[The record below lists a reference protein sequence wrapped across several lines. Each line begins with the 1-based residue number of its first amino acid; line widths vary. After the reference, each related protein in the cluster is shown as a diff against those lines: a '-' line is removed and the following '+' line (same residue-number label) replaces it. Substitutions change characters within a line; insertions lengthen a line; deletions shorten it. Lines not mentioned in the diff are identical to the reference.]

1 MQNIK
6 KGYKNSFEREI
17 NSKIRCKLQKIVK
30 MDSKII
36 SFLTQHYSQE
46 AVNSL
51 KLLSGGGSSRKYYR
65 FFEQNESYILSESSN
80 VEENKTFF
88 YFTDVLNKTLPNIPK
103 IEYISD
109 DNTLYIQTDLGDST
123 LMNVIENNFEEAKE
137 YYLESIK
144 LLVKAQIEAGKTIDF
159 TQTFSYPK
167 LDKTLILRDLFQ
179 FKFYF
184 LNVLGIDF
192 NQGKLIKDFDLFA
205 SQFDQLSPKGFV
217 FRDFQSRNIM
227 IKNNHPYFI
236 DYQGGLYGPI
246 FYDLVSLIWQA
257 KANLSADFKNNLY
270 DFYLQELQ
278 KLDETIVPIDCRRS
292 YEYCVVARLI
302 QVLGAYGLRGLIERK
317 SHFIESISFG
327 LDNLKSIIDY
337 PILQNYPEL
346 KHIITVLIQPQ
357 TIEKIN
363 NKING

>member
-1 MQNIK
+1 
-6 KGYKNSFEREI
+6 
-17 NSKIRCKLQKIVK
+17 

-36 SFLTQHYSQE
+36 SFLAQHYSQE
-46 AVNSL
+46 AADSVQ
-51 KLLSGGGSSRKYYR
+51 LLSGGGSSRKYYR
-65 FFEQNESYILSESSN
+65 FFDQNHSYILAESSN
-80 VEENKTFF
+80 IEENKTFF
-88 YFTDVLNKTLPNIPK
+88 YYTEILNKILPNIPK
-103 IEYISD
+103 IWQTSD
-109 DNTLYIQTDLGDST
+109 DFTLYTQTDLGDKT
-123 LMNVIENNFEEAKE
+123 LMNVLENDFEEAKK
-137 YYLESIK
+137 YYFDSIR
-144 LLVKAQIEAGKTIDF
+144 LLVKAQIEAGKEIDF
-159 TQTFSYPK
+159 NQAFSYPK

-184 LNVLGIDF
+184 LNVIGIDF

-227 IKNNHPYFI
+227 VKNNEPYFI

-257 KANLSADFKNNLY
+257 KANLSTEFKNDLY
-270 DFYLQELQ
+270 NFYLQELQ
-278 KLDETIVPIDCRRS
+278 ELDNTIVPIDCKVS

-302 QVLGAYGLRGLIERK
+302 QVLGAYGLRGIIERK
-317 SHFIESISFG
+317 PHFIESISFG
-327 LDNLKSIIDY
+327 LENLKAIIDY

-346 KHIITVLIQPQ
+346 KHIITVLIQPE